1 MKIQY
6 RGKPRKSDSGVF
18 RRLPGRTA
26 SLAST
31 LVALWVL
38 TGCSNDLVPV
48 GASLTMTP
56 ETHSTVISEWQDEEG
71 NCLFNQDNH
80 VDIPVIMQLVT
91 ADGSPIGEAE
101 LNVYADFAA
110 NTFTGLP
117 VLALYDDLNG
127 NGVVDAESELISGP
141 DDDIARVKTDQWT
154 GSRMLLLRINLSCA
168 FKGEIVAFTGGS
180 STRSGIEVV
189 AGDINR
195 LDKHD
200 MEKY

>member
-1 MKIQY
+1 MNIHY
-6 RGKPRKSDSGVF
+6 RGKPLEPDTGVL
-18 RRLPGRTA
+18 RRLPERTA
-26 SLAST
+26 SLASSLIT
-31 LVALWVL
+31 LLVL
-38 TGCSNDLVPV
+38 TGCSNDLVPI

-71 NCLFNQDNH
+71 HCLFNPDNH
-80 VDIPVIMQLVT
+80 VDIPLIMQLAT
-91 ADGSPIGEAE
+91 ADGSPIGKAE
-101 LNVYADFAA
+101 LNIYADFAA

-168 FKGEIVAFTGGS
+168 FKGEIVAFTSGS

-200 MEKY
+200 REKY